1 MVLRSRVS
9 LLLLA
14 FCAAALAQTPSTSAP
29 AGPRV
34 FRDSSVGITYFYPRR
49 FTPEKPPARQA
60 CAHATLAGS
69 SVTPVGSS
77 SFVVSNI
84 TSACPSLLREAT
96 TDLDGFTR
104 KQAFGRLKEYGKPE
118 VTRDP
123 TRYTVNGHPASVT
136 IAVVKHPVAFDPNSI
151 APPRMT
157 FVAEACVLGEIP
169 DKRSKESV
177 VEQTK
182 HVVCFDF
189 TTQHKDLLPLI
200 LAFTVQ
206 FDGQAPEPLVPGG
219 ILH

>member
-9 LLLLA
+9 FLLLA
-14 FCAAALAQTPSTSAP
+14 FCAAALAQTPSTPAP
-29 AGPRV
+29 TGPRI
-34 FRDSSVGITYFYPRR
+34 FRDASLGITYFYPRR
-49 FTPEKPPARQA
+49 FTPEKAPTRHT
-60 CAHATLAGS
+60 CAHATIAGS

-77 SFVVSNI
+77 SFVFSNI
-84 TSACPSLLREAT
+84 TSACPSLLREAA
-96 TDLDGFTR
+96 TDLDAFTS
-104 KQAFGRLKEYGKPE
+104 KQALGKLKVYGKPE
-118 VTRDP
+118 VARGP
-123 TRYTVNGHPASVT
+123 AHYTVNDHPASVT
-136 IAVVKHPVAFDPNSI
+136 IAVVKHPVSFDPNSI

-157 FVAEACVLGEIP
+157 FVAEACVLGEVP
-169 DKRSKESV
+169 DKRSKASLT
-177 VEQTK
+177 EQTK